1 MIKKTVNKV
10 GDIILANQKERKK
23 SILIKSKDNLKHLNP
38 IKQRKISKFLEE
50 LLENC
55 PYLKNE

>member
-38 IKQRKISKFLEE
+38 IKQRKISKFLNAVN
-50 LLENC
+50 LRIF
-55 PYLKNE
+55 